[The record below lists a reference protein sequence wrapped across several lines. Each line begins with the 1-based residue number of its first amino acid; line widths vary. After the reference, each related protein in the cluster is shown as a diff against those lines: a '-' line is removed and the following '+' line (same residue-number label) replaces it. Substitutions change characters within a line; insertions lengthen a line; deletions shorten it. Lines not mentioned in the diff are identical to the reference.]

1 MNLQILDPE
10 PRRGRR
16 APDARNPDARNPD
29 ARTPIAR
36 PLSPLRRLGFLVA
49 AGLLGLAGPAAAAEP
64 PTLSIYA
71 DPAPPEVRDRP
82 LEPGLASQTLG
93 LARIASGLR
102 HGAPYAILMWGR
114 NCPVDSLVS
123 WDEANDGFE
132 KSDVDDRIFHET
144 LTGLG
149 FRVAGDPTDL
159 FRDTDAP
166 AGDLQVGALIT
177 DYTLGVCAGFM
188 PGEKKLEIEKSRGA
202 GRGQMTVD
210 WQIHAPALSRT
221 LVRVRTTVRV
231 QLNDPVINTPEA
243 IYQALLRDSLR
254 ALAAD
259 DGFRKVV
266 TTPIRAASGLV
277 EPPASDPIRLSGARI
292 TAKVPDAHQ
301 AVAAVLTGAS
311 LGSAF
316 LVSEQGYLL
325 TNRHVVG
332 STRMLKIRWSD
343 GTESVG
349 EVIRSDPGRDV
360 ALIRTEP
367 RPGPVFKLRTAPV
380 RQGETVYAIGTP
392 METRLQGTLTRGVI
406 SATRTLEGYR
416 FIQSDVSVNPGNS
429 GGPLLD
435 DAGQVVAMTVSRYAR
450 NPSESVQGLNFF
462 IPIDDALRFLALTLE
477 PR

>member
-16 APDARNPDARNPD
+16 APDARNPD

-259 DGFRKVV
+259 DSFRKVV

-292 TAKVPDAHQ
+292 SAKVPDAHQ